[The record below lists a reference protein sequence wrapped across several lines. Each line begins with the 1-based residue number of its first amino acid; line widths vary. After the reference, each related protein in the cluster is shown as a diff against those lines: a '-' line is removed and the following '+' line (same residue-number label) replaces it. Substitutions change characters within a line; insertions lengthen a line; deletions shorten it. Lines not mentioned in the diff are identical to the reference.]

1 MTSFQVLLLVS
12 CRLEFSFA
20 TVWDAGSQKLSWK
33 LRNTDDFQLQAR
45 GCQGWMGLGIRIF
58 HPCGAPKDD
67 LKKDDLQKT
76 LGLGRSRPEILRIPL
91 LISSWPEWKLR
102 GWHTNT
108 NWSGVRCMIFEGT
121 LKSSMDLD
129 VNWASYTIVFANYH
143 TMTMTSWFGDKCHA
157 RYYRYPVFKN
167 WLVTMV
173 IKCFLQRINIH
184 QAWWVLCWVSRSQRL
199 FGKRWPC

>member
-1 MTSFQVLLLVS
+1 MS

-108 NWSGVRCMIFEGT
+108 NWSGVRCFDVWRNPQKVQWIWMWTGQVT
-121 LKSSMDLD
+121 LLFLPITILWLWLHDLAID
-129 VNWASYTIVFANYH
+129 DTNGITDIQCSRI
-143 TMTMTSWFGDKCHA
+143 C
-157 RYYRYPVFKN
+157 
-167 WLVTMV
+167 WLQWLS
-173 IKCFLQRINIH
+173 KCFLQRINLH